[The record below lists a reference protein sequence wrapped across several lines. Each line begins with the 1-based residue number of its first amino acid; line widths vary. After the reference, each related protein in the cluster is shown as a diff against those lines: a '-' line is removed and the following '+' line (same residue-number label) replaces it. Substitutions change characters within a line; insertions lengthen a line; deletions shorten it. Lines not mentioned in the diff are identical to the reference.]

1 VAALLALLAAALFGL
16 GDFCGGLASRRI
28 GALRV
33 VASTHIIGLV
43 LILVAAPFMAE
54 AFSVDALALGALA
67 GTFGMVGIGLLYRG
81 LGRGP
86 MAVVAPITAV
96 NSAAIPVV
104 WGLAFGEHLSP
115 LHLAGIVTGLIAIV
129 LVSRIPG
136 AATAVPRGL
145 VLESMLAGAGFA
157 AFFIVIDAAQD
168 QTAPWPL
175 VGARIASVLL
185 ALALLTFRGGSP
197 LPARTEGVAGLVV
210 ATGVFDMAA
219 NLAFLL
225 AVNTGLLSLV
235 SVLAALYPATT
246 VVLARVVLNE
256 RMRRSQII
264 GMFGAIASVALIS
277 LG

>member
-1 VAALLALLAAALFGL
+1 MAALLALLAASLFGL

-28 GALRV
+28 SALRV
-33 VASTHIIGLV
+33 VASTHIIGLLLV
-43 LILVAAPFMAE
+43 LAAAPLMAE
-54 AFSVDALALGALA
+54 AFSVEALLLGALA
-67 GTFGMVGIGLLYRG
+67 GAFGMIGIGLLYRG

-104 WGLAFGEHLSP
+104 WGLAFGEQLST
-115 LHLAGIVTGLIAIV
+115 LHVLGILVGLLAIV

-136 AATAVPRGL
+136 DATAIPKSL
-145 VLESMLAGAGFA
+145 VLESMLAGSGFA

-185 ALALLTFRGGSP
+185 TLALLALRGGPRLP
-197 LPARTEGVAGLVV
+197 LRMEGVTGLIV

-219 NLAFLL
+219 NVAFLL

-246 VVLARVVLNE
+246 VVLARVVLSE
-256 RMRRSQII
+256 RMSRTQVL
-264 GMFGAIASVALIS
+264 GMFGAVGSVALIA

>member
-1 VAALLALLAAALFGL
+1 MAALLALLAATLFGL

-28 GALRV
+28 SVLRV
-33 VASTHIIGLV
+33 VAATHIIGLV

-67 GTFGMVGIGLLYRG
+67 GTFGMVGIAFLYRG

-104 WGLAFGEHLSP
+104 WGLAFGEQLSP
-115 LHLAGIVTGLIAIV
+115 LHMVGIVTGLIAIV

-136 AATAVPRGL
+136 GATAVPRGL

-168 QTAPWPL
+168 KTTPWPL

-185 ALALLTFRGGSP
+185 ALALLALRGGP
-197 LPARTEGVAGLVV
+197 RLPARTEGVTGLIV

-219 NLAFLL
+219 NLALLL

-246 VVLARVVLNE
+246 VVLARVVLKE
-256 RMRRSQII
+256 RMSRSQII
-264 GMFGAIASVALIS
+264 GMFGAIASAALIA